1 MDIAGYIKEFL
12 LLQNNVRVPELGSFL
27 ITNQSAI
34 IDEAKKTITPP
45 SKAVLFDENGKT
57 VDQPFLKF
65 LSGKEG
71 ITEEDALKSLSEF
84 TTEVKA
90 KLQSDGFITFPGFGK
105 FAYDNN
111 RQIQFEPFFTEFLS
125 AEIYGLDTLTGITPL
140 KEPDS
145 KIIDEKEKT
154 KIKEPE
160 PVPAPVPVPV
170 EEEQTESDENN
181 DKKNHFARILVFSLI
196 PLILVCAWI

>member
-105 FAYDNN
+105 FSYDNN

-140 KEPDS
+140 KEP
-145 KIIDEKEKT
+145 
-154 KIKEPE
+154 
-160 PVPAPVPVPV
+160 
-170 EEEQTESDENN
+170 
-181 DKKNHFARILVFSLI
+181 
-196 PLILVCAWI
+196 